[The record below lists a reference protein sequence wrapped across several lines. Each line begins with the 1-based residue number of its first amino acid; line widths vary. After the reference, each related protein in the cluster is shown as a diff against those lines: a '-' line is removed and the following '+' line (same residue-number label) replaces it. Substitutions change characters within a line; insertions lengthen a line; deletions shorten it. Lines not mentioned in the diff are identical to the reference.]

1 MLIQVGP
8 PCPAGVGSTT
18 ANVTLS
24 SVQLYSNSARAW
36 TPCVCFQYFKIFA
49 GVCGP
54 VACITLHRCVRLAT
68 VVRATGVGGGGGLFV
83 ALGASSNTLAVVGM
97 IAMNNLAGGGCTM
110 AHCPEYFGQGGGI
123 EIVNDLC
130 RGAFPWS
137 RSSGAVDILLDSV
150 LVSSNVAGKGADSP
164 SCGHAKSFVA
174 V

>member
-1 MLIQVGP
+1 M
-8 PCPAGVGSTT
+8 
-18 ANVTLS
+18 
-24 SVQLYSNSARAW
+24 
-36 TPCVCFQYFKIFA
+36 CFQFFKIFA

-97 IAMNNLAGGGCTM
+97 IAMNNVAGGGCTM

-137 RSSGAVDILLDSV
+137 RSSGTVDILLDSV

-164 SCGHAKSFVA
+164 SCPPGLAMPRVLLRFVLYTPPVGPPPSCVGQA
-174 V
+174 RAEVASLLASPTRPGR